1 MIRELKNAVEASDRK
16 AQYDECAKRFLGQ
29 KFIIASI
36 LSKSVEA
43 FLGMA
48 PKDIIPYIEGEPY
61 IGKVPVEPGL
71 TNAAWEENG
80 QRVVGLNTENQEI
93 NEGLVR
99 FDVIC
104 YVRLPERDGEKV
116 PDGEKKP
123 LTQIIINL
131 EMQKDQPREYQILNR
146 AVFYVSRQ
154 ISAQKERDFTGSH
167 YDDIK
172 SVYSIWICMNMEE
185 NSMSHIHLTKEDMM
199 GSQPWRGGLD
209 LFHIV
214 MIGIGKDLP
223 GQEEN
228 YELHRF
234 LGTIFSQK
242 LAVEEKLHIMKTEY
256 DISEEED
263 FREDVNEMCNLGE
276 GIMEEGIAIGM
287 EKGIAIGETKGR
299 EEGIAIGETRGRE
312 SGLVQGREEGIAI
325 GETKGISIG
334 ESRTIRNMHKNGFT
348 AEQIA
353 AATDKALDEVKAILA
368 QDMEGLYL

>member
-1 MIRELKNAVEASDRK
+1 VIRELKNAVEASDRE

-29 KFIIASI
+29 KFTIASI

-61 IGKVPVEPGL
+61 ISKVPVEPGL
-71 TNAAWEENG
+71 TNAAQENKG

-93 NEGLVR
+93 HEGLVR

-104 YVRLPERDGEKV
+104 YVRLPSSGE
-116 PDGEKKP
+116 GEGH
-123 LTQIIINL
+123 LSQIIINL

-154 ISAQKERDFTGSH
+154 ISAQKERDFTNSH

-172 SVYSIWICMNMEE
+172 SVYSIWICMNM
-185 NSMSHIHLTKEDMM
+185 
-199 GSQPWRGGLD
+199 
-209 LFHIV
+209 
-214 MIGIGKDLP
+214 
-223 GQEEN
+223 EEN

-256 DISEEED
+256 DITSEED
-263 FREDVNEMCNLGE
+263 FREDVNEMCCDYCSLLSE
-276 GIMEEGIAIGM
+276 TFPK
-287 EKGIAIGETKGR
+287 EKSSFVEMPVC
-299 EEGIAIGETRGRE
+299 
-312 SGLVQGREEGIAI
+312 SL
-325 GETKGISIG
+325 SF
-334 ESRTIRNMHKNGFT
+334 S
-348 AEQIA
+348 
-353 AATDKALDEVKAILA
+353 
-368 QDMEGLYL
+368 YC

>member
-1 MIRELKNAVEASDRK
+1 MIRELKNAVSASGK
-16 AQYDECAKRFLGQ
+16 EAQYDEHAKNIAGQ
-29 KFIIASI
+29 KFIIANI
-36 LSKSVEA
+36 LAKSVEA
-43 FLGMA
+43 FRGMK

-61 IGKVPVEPGL
+61 ISKVPVEPGL
-71 TNAAWEENG
+71 TNAAWVENG
-80 QRVVGLNTENQEI
+80 QRVVGFNTENQEI

-104 YVRLPERDGEKV
+104 YVRLPDREGEKV

-199 GSQPWRGGLD
+199 GNQPWWGGLD

-223 GQEEN
+223 GPEEN

-242 LAVEEKLHIMKTEY
+242 LAVEEKLNILQEY
-256 DISEEED
+256 DVPEGED
-263 FREDVNEMCNLGE
+263 FRKDVNEMCNLGE

-287 EKGIAIGETKGR
+287 EK
-299 EEGIAIGETRGRE
+299 GIAIGETRGRE

-334 ESRTIRNMHKNGFT
+334 KEKAQAELIRNMHKNGFT

-353 AATDKALDEVKAILA
+353 AAIDKDLEEVRAVLTDF
-368 QDMEGLYL
+368 

>member
-1 MIRELKNAVEASDRK
+1 M
-16 AQYDECAKRFLGQ
+16 
-29 KFIIASI
+29 
-36 LSKSVEA
+36 
-43 FLGMA
+43 
-48 PKDIIPYIEGEPY
+48 
-61 IGKVPVEPGL
+61 
-71 TNAAWEENG
+71 
-80 QRVVGLNTENQEI
+80 
-93 NEGLVR
+93 
-99 FDVIC
+99 
-104 YVRLPERDGEKV
+104 
-116 PDGEKKP
+116 
-123 LTQIIINL
+123 
-131 EMQKDQPREYQILNR
+131 
-146 AVFYVSRQ
+146 SRQ

-242 LAVEEKLHIMKTEY
+242 LAVEEKLNILQEY
-256 DISEEED
+256 DVPGGED
-263 FREDVNEMCNLGE
+263 FRKDVNEMCNLGE

-287 EKGIAIGETKGR
+287 EKGIAIGETR
-299 EEGIAIGETRGRE
+299 
-312 SGLVQGREEGIAI
+312 GIAI

-334 ESRTIRNMHKNGFT
+334 ESRTIRSMYKNGFT
-348 AEQIA
+348 VEQIA
-353 AATDKALDEVKAILA
+353 AAIDKDLEEVRDVLTDR
-368 QDMEGLYL
+368 

>member
-1 MIRELKNAVEASDRK
+1 
-16 AQYDECAKRFLGQ
+16 
-29 KFIIASI
+29 
-36 LSKSVEA
+36 
-43 FLGMA
+43 
-48 PKDIIPYIEGEPY
+48 
-61 IGKVPVEPGL
+61 
-71 TNAAWEENG
+71 
-80 QRVVGLNTENQEI
+80 
-93 NEGLVR
+93 
-99 FDVIC
+99 
-104 YVRLPERDGEKV
+104 
-116 PDGEKKP
+116 
-123 LTQIIINL
+123 
-131 EMQKDQPREYQILNR
+131 
-146 AVFYVSRQ
+146 
-154 ISAQKERDFTGSH
+154 
-167 YDDIK
+167 
-172 SVYSIWICMNMEE
+172 
-185 NSMSHIHLTKEDMM
+185 MSHIHLTKEDMM

-223 GQEEN
+223 GQEES

-234 LGTIFSQK
+234 LETIFSQK

-263 FREDVNEMCNLGE
+263 FRKDVNEMCNLGE

-287 EKGIAIGETKGR
+287 EK
-299 EEGIAIGETRGRE
+299 
-312 SGLVQGREEGIAI
+312 GREEGIAI

>member
-1 MIRELKNAVEASDRK
+1 
-16 AQYDECAKRFLGQ
+16 
-29 KFIIASI
+29 
-36 LSKSVEA
+36 
-43 FLGMA
+43 
-48 PKDIIPYIEGEPY
+48 
-61 IGKVPVEPGL
+61 
-71 TNAAWEENG
+71 
-80 QRVVGLNTENQEI
+80 
-93 NEGLVR
+93 
-99 FDVIC
+99 
-104 YVRLPERDGEKV
+104 
-116 PDGEKKP
+116 
-123 LTQIIINL
+123 
-131 EMQKDQPREYQILNR
+131 
-146 AVFYVSRQ
+146 
-154 ISAQKERDFTGSH
+154 
-167 YDDIK
+167 
-172 SVYSIWICMNMEE
+172 
-185 NSMSHIHLTKEDMM
+185 MSHIHLTKEDMM

-263 FREDVNEMCNLGE
+263 FRKDVNEMCNLGE

-287 EKGIAIGETKGR
+287 EK
-299 EEGIAIGETRGRE
+299 
-312 SGLVQGREEGIAI
+312 GIAI

-353 AATDKALDEVKAILA
+353 AATDKALDEVKAILS
-368 QDMEGLYL
+368 

>member
-1 MIRELKNAVEASDRK
+1 MIRQQKKETYASDRE
-16 AQYDECAKRFLGQ
+16 AQYDERAKRVAGS
-29 KFIIASI
+29 KIVIASI
-36 LSKSVEA
+36 LSKTVDA
-43 FLGMA
+43 FRGMK
-48 PKDIIPYIEGEPY
+48 PREIVPYIEGEPY
-61 IGKVPVEPGL
+61 IGSVPVEPGQ
-71 TNAAWEENG
+71 TNASYTENG
-80 QRVVGLNTENQEI
+80 KRIVGFNTENQEE

-116 PDGEKKP
+116 PDGKKKP

-223 GQEEN
+223 GQEES

-263 FREDVNEMCNLGE
+263 FRKDVNEMCNLGE

-287 EKGIAIGETKGR
+287 EKGR

-312 SGLVQGREEGIAI
+312 EGITF
-325 GETKGISIG
+325 GENKGRA
-334 ESRTIRNMHKNGFT
+334 EAQAELIRNMHKNGFT

-353 AATDKALDEVKAILA
+353 AATDMNLEEVKTILEICK
-368 QDMEGLYL
+368 Q

>member
-1 MIRELKNAVEASDRK
+1 MIRELKNAVSASGK
-16 AQYDECAKRFLGQ
+16 EAQYDEHAKNIAGQ
-29 KFIIASI
+29 KFIIANI
-36 LSKSVEA
+36 LAKSVEA
-43 FLGMA
+43 FRGMK

-61 IGKVPVEPGL
+61 ISKVPVEPGL

-256 DISEEED
+256 DISEED
-263 FREDVNEMCNLGE
+263 FRKDVNEMCNLGE

-287 EKGIAIGETKGR
+287 EKGR

-312 SGLVQGREEGIAI
+312 SGLVQGREEGI
-325 GETKGISIG
+325 SIG
-334 ESRTIRNMHKNGFT
+334 KERAQSELIRNMRKNGFT

-353 AATDKALDEVKAILA
+353 AATDKALEEVKAILA
-368 QDMEGLYL
+368 

>member
-1 MIRELKNAVEASDRK
+1 MIRELKIAVSASGK
-16 AQYDECAKRFLGQ
+16 EAQYDEHAKNIAGQ
-29 KFIIASI
+29 KFIIANI
-36 LSKSVEA
+36 LAKSVEA
-43 FLGMA
+43 FRGMK

-61 IGKVPVEPGL
+61 ISKVPVEPGL
-71 TNAAWEENG
+71 TNAAREENG

-116 PDGEKKP
+116 PDGKKKP

-154 ISAQKERDFTGSH
+154 ISAQKEREFTGSH

-199 GSQPWRGGLD
+199 GSQLWRGGLD

-242 LAVEEKLHIMKTEY
+242 LAVEEKLNILQEY
-256 DISEEED
+256 DVPEEED
-263 FREDVNEMCNLGE
+263 FRKDVNEMCNLGE

-287 EKGIAIGETKGR
+287 EK
-299 EEGIAIGETRGRE
+299 GIAIGETRGRE

-334 ESRTIRNMHKNGFT
+334 KERAQSELLRSMYKNGFT

-353 AATDKALDEVKAILA
+353 AAIDKDLEEVRAVLTDF
-368 QDMEGLYL
+368 

>member
-1 MIRELKNAVEASDRK
+1 MIRELKNAVSASGK
-16 AQYDECAKRFLGQ
+16 EAQYDEHAKNIAGQ
-29 KFIIASI
+29 KFIIANI
-36 LSKSVEA
+36 LAKSVEA
-43 FLGMA
+43 FRGMK

-61 IGKVPVEPGL
+61 ISKVPVEPGQ

-80 QRVVGLNTENQEI
+80 QRVVGFNTENQEI

-199 GSQPWRGGLD
+199 GSQLWRGGLD

-242 LAVEEKLHIMKTEY
+242 LAVEEKLNILQEY
-256 DISEEED
+256 DVPGGED

-287 EKGIAIGETKGR
+287 
-299 EEGIAIGETRGRE
+299 
-312 SGLVQGREEGIAI
+312 VQGREEGIAI
-325 GETKGISIG
+325 GETKGRESGLVQGREEGISIG
-334 ESRTIRNMHKNGFT
+334 ESKTIRSMYKNGFT

-353 AATDKALDEVKAILA
+353 AATDKTLDEVKVILA
-368 QDMEGLYL
+368 

>member
-1 MIRELKNAVEASDRK
+1 MCQASAGGKNIISNILVNAVDVYK
-16 AQYDECAKRFLGQ
+16 
-29 KFIIASI
+29 
-36 LSKSVEA
+36 
-43 FLGMA
+43 GMV
-48 PKDIIPYIEGEPY
+48 PEDVVPYIEGEPY
-61 IGKVPVEPGL
+61 ISMVPVEPGL
-71 TNAAWEENG
+71 TNAVREENG
-80 QRVVGLNTENQEI
+80 KRVVGLNTENQEI

-172 SVYSIWICMNMEE
+172 SVYSIWICMNMKE

-199 GSQPWRGGLD
+199 GNQPWRGGLD

-256 DISEEED
+256 DMSEEED

-287 EKGIAIGETKGR
+287 EKGR

-312 SGLVQGREEGIAI
+312 SGLVQGREEGI
-325 GETKGISIG
+325 SIG
-334 ESRTIRNMHKNGFT
+334 KERAQSELIRNMRKNGFT

-353 AATDKALDEVKAILA
+353 AATDKALEEVKAILA
-368 QDMEGLYL
+368 

>member
-1 MIRELKNAVEASDRK
+1 
-16 AQYDECAKRFLGQ
+16 
-29 KFIIASI
+29 
-36 LSKSVEA
+36 
-43 FLGMA
+43 
-48 PKDIIPYIEGEPY
+48 
-61 IGKVPVEPGL
+61 
-71 TNAAWEENG
+71 
-80 QRVVGLNTENQEI
+80 
-93 NEGLVR
+93 
-99 FDVIC
+99 
-104 YVRLPERDGEKV
+104 
-116 PDGEKKP
+116 
-123 LTQIIINL
+123 
-131 EMQKDQPREYQILNR
+131 
-146 AVFYVSRQ
+146 
-154 ISAQKERDFTGSH
+154 
-167 YDDIK
+167 
-172 SVYSIWICMNMEE
+172 
-185 NSMSHIHLTKEDMM
+185 MSHIHLTKEDMM
-199 GSQPWRGGLD
+199 GSQLWRGGLD

-287 EKGIAIGETKGR
+287 EKGR

-334 ESRTIRNMHKNGFT
+334 ESRTIRSMHKNGFT

-368 QDMEGLYL
+368 

>member
-1 MIRELKNAVEASDRK
+1 MIRELKNAVSASGK
-16 AQYDECAKRFLGQ
+16 EAQYDEHAKNIAGQ
-29 KFIIASI
+29 KFIIANI
-36 LSKSVEA
+36 LAKSVEA
-43 FLGMA
+43 FRGMK

-61 IGKVPVEPGL
+61 ISKVPVEPGL
-71 TNAAWEENG
+71 TNVIRDENG
-80 QRVVGLNTENQEI
+80 QRVVGFNTENQEI
-93 NEGLVR
+93 HEGLVR

-104 YVRLPERDGEKV
+104 YVRLPSSEDGE
-116 PDGEKKP
+116 GP
-123 LTQIIINL
+123 LSQIIINL

-263 FREDVNEMCNLGE
+263 FRKDVNEMCNLGE

-287 EKGIAIGETKGR
+287 EK
-299 EEGIAIGETRGRE
+299 GIAIGETRGRE

-334 ESRTIRNMHKNGFT
+334 ESRTIRSMHKNGFT

-353 AATDKALDEVKAILA
+353 AATDKALEEVKAILA
-368 QDMEGLYL
+368 